1 MKNHLTLSLLSL
13 LMMGQATVVAAGKAD
28 RKEAEPAASESRLFL
43 YSPGEKHGFHAAY
56 AVNDSTFRHIGQLFS
71 SDYSR
76 WGAEKRMYSP
86 FITRLESGGY
96 AVVFSGERLFTV
108 LCRGLVGR
116 PCHMAPAGLSANVCQ
131 GVSRSGDT
139 S

>member
-76 WGAEKRMYSP
+76 WGAENGC
-86 FITRLESGGY
+86 IHRLLPVWR
-96 AVVFSGERLFTV
+96 VVAMP
-108 LCRGLVGR
+108 LCFR
-116 PCHMAPAGLSANVCQ
+116 
-131 GVSRSGDT
+131 
-139 S
+139 